1 MSILISF
8 LNLLLYIAII
18 VFIAFVIVWVI
29 TSFMGWSIDANVYK
43 WGQIIVGLL
52 CLIAVVTWLAGL
64 LGAGPGLPHFWGPAL
79 YR

>member
-1 MSILISF
+1 MGILISF

-29 TSFMGWSIDANVYK
+29 QSFMGWTIDANVMK
-43 WGQIIVGLL
+43 WGKVIVGLL
-52 CLIAVVTWLAGL
+52 CLIAVVVWLAGIV
-64 LGAGPGLPHFWGPAL
+64 GGGPGLPHFWS